1 MAFVNFKKG
10 TSAEYTQNQAQ
21 YSEYIYMCTDTR
33 DLYVYGVLQQGISDE
48 VYQKLVNFDNSVL
61 EVINAQKNIANGI
74 AGLDENGKIDPSLVD
89 GVVGHVLGLEQF
101 VDANPSPVEDGKYY
115 FNTTSKKIIEGVD
128 GAWEESDPQPQVLY
142 NRRGEDENGHTNTLY
157 RWDGANMTPVSDPI
171 SIGEVTGTAYDGA
184 KGKANRD
191 ALNAMSAKVITG
203 FGAVTPNGTQVT
215 IAFTDANKNS
225 GNNQYAA
232 GTGGNIVIPS
242 ATDTAAG
249 LMSAEDKGKFDAL
262 MADYDPE
269 DPHAVTIP
277 ELKQEVDQITENVTN
292 LTNNMGDVTNLT
304 TEAKTVVEAI
314 NEHETQIND
323 LQSDLEALDAAAVK
337 KIQVG
342 TGAAQTPAEGLVVI
356 ANATNAADGAM
367 SKEDKAK
374 LDTIINTGNGTK
386 YLGDDL
392 QYHDLPKTY
401 VVLDLATD
409 LANGNGNTTQPIFQ
423 KISDS
428 ITNGMPV
435 FIKMPN
441 SFTFAATAINA
452 GTAVYLDVVMAD
464 MDAAEGAYKAEA
476 VRYSVAADTYAVTT
490 VEKAS
495 PTLVSNG
502 DGTQFLTNDGTYKA
516 LEVNDVKLSEN
527 YAPSELVNEAL
538 APAPGDNL
546 DTAIGKLHKA
556 IWDNEEVTAQA
567 LTNIQTAVGLE
578 NPNQTLPD
586 LSGTN
591 YLGEANTIVACL
603 QALDTA
609 LKTVADQAAQI
620 TDLTSR
626 VTALEQ
632 ALTLKTV

>member
-1 MAFVNFKKG
+1 MAYVNFKKG
-10 TSAEYTQNQAQ
+10 TSADYQQNQAQ

-33 DLYVYGVLQQGISDE
+33 DLYVYGVLQQGITDE
-48 VYQKLVNFDNSVL
+48 VYQKLVNFDGSVL

-101 VDANPSPVEDGKYY
+101 VTENPSPVEDGKYY
-115 FNTTSKKIIEGVD
+115 YNSTSKKILEGED
-128 GAWEESDPQPQVLY
+128 GAWTETDPQAQVLY

-157 RWDGANMTPVSDPI
+157 RWDGSEMVPVSDPI
-171 SIGEVTGTAYDGA
+171 AIGEVTGTAYDGA

-203 FGAVTPNGTQVT
+203 FGVVTPNGTQIT
-215 IAFTDANKNS
+215 IAFTDANKS
-225 GNNQYAA
+225 SDNNQYSA
-232 GTGGNIVIPS
+232 GTGGNIIIPA

-249 LMSAEDKGKFDAL
+249 LMSAEDKSKFDAL
-262 MADYDPE
+262 MAGYDPE
-269 DPHAVTIP
+269 DPDPITIP
-277 ELKQEVDQITENVTN
+277 ELKQEVENITTNVTN
-292 LTNNMGDVTNLT
+292 ITNNMGDVTDLT

-367 SKEDKAK
+367 SKEDKTK
-374 LDTIINTGNGTK
+374 LDTILNTGNGNK

-392 QYHDLPKTY
+392 QYHDMPKTY
-401 VVLDLATD
+401 IVLDLATD
-409 LANGNGNTTQPIFQ
+409 LANGNGNTTQPVFQ
-423 KISDS
+423 SISDS

-516 LEVNDVKLSEN
+516 LEVNDIKLSES
-527 YAPSELVNEAL
+527 YTPSELVNEAL

-567 LTNIQTAVGLE
+567 LTNMQTTIGLE

-591 YLGEANTIVACL
+591 YLGEASTIVACL

-609 LKTVADQAAQI
+609 LKTVADQADQI
-620 TDLTSR
+620 TDLESR
-626 VTALEQ
+626 VAALEQ